1 MSLGELFISDCEIPK
16 PLSKE
21 ETYRLFKRVNLGDE
35 QAFKKIVSHN
45 IRFVIYEVMHCF
57 QYVLY
62 DKSDLIS
69 IGTIGLMKAVRTFD
83 VTENIDFATYAK
95 KCIDNEILQF
105 LRKLRN
111 EKKHFG
117 EVENFDDEKIEDETS
132 ILDEYIKIE
141 TCQII
146 HQMVMNLPARER
158 VVIILYFGFDGDRKY
173 TQQEIADMLHIS
185 QSYLSK
191 LIVKILKKLRW
202 QLEQEKIIEFKKER
216 HLSFEKK
223 EV

>member
-1 MSLGELFISDCEIPK
+1 MSLDELFISDCEIPK
-16 PLSKE
+16 SLSKE

-35 QAFKKIVSHN
+35 QAFKKIVLHN

-83 VTENIDFATYAK
+83 VTKNIDFATYAK

-111 EKKHFG
+111 EKKYFG
-117 EVENFDDEKIEDETS
+117 DVENFDDETS

-146 HQMVMNLPARER
+146 RQMVMNLPARER
-158 VVIILYFGFDGDRKY
+158 DVIILYFGFDGDRKY
-173 TQQEIADMLHIS
+173 TQ
-185 QSYLSK
+185 
-191 LIVKILKKLRW
+191 
-202 QLEQEKIIEFKKER
+202 
-216 HLSFEKK
+216 
-223 EV
+223 

>member
-83 VTENIDFATYAK
+83 ITKNID
-95 KCIDNEILQF
+95 
-105 LRKLRN
+105 
-111 EKKHFG
+111 
-117 EVENFDDEKIEDETS
+117 
-132 ILDEYIKIE
+132 
-141 TCQII
+141 
-146 HQMVMNLPARER
+146 
-158 VVIILYFGFDGDRKY
+158 
-173 TQQEIADMLHIS
+173 IS
-185 QSYLSK
+185 PT
-191 LIVKILKKLRW
+191 IP
-202 QLEQEKIIEFKKER
+202 
-216 HLSFEKK
+216 
-223 EV
+223 